1 MAHAAPVVKDG
12 FSFAGDSLFVEV
24 SNMSRH
30 RRATVPELRAI
41 LRPSD
46 TADHKLE
53 DPVGHWWEAQSLH
66 YGLKPSKT
74 KAVAKTRLLDALNK
88 GTLAVPDHIAKLEAE
103 MKKQWSKKERE
114 AKAELGK
121 SKSRTS
127 TKTTTTATSSTT
139 AGKKRKTGSDGN
151 AAPSMPAKK
160 SKSTAAKPKGP
171 QSVASSVKAAAN
183 KPKPATKKKT
193 PPEKSVATKSTRPK
207 SKASTAKP
215 SAPKATAK
223 NSKLTTAQSSA
234 PPSSP
239 PRTKQT
245 ARKSAPSRANLPFLD
260 DFYSDDHNSDQTDD
274 SATSESPPDYESI
287 MWDSGHSSSQNS
299 SRLGLLNGR
308 YEIDCP
314 DLEQWDMYDGYPFS
328 LILTL
333 EGNSLWGTYDF
344 GMFSGILH
352 LPRRPYT
359 VSDERYEFRWRGRE
373 NGEGEMS
380 FGGGNVGW
388 IEFLGNGVI
397 GGMIN
402 CYGEAMF
409 QGRRV
414 SGGQARSERDARSMR
429 DEWNSYNQREYDRE
443 NRGRWGGSGWY

>member
-1 MAHAAPVVKDG
+1 MALAAPVVKDG

-30 RRATVPELRAI
+30 RRANVPELRAI
-41 LRPSD
+41 LRPSN

-53 DPVGHWWEAQSLH
+53 DPVGHWWEAQLLH

-114 AKAELGK
+114 AKAELKK
-121 SKSRTS
+121 SKSGTS

-139 AGKKRKTGSDGN
+139 AGKKRKTESDGN
-151 AAPSMPAKK
+151 AAPSVPAKK
-160 SKSTAAKPKGP
+160 SKPTTAKPKGP

-193 PPEKSVATKSTRPK
+193 PPEKSAATESTRPK
-207 SKASTAKP
+207 SKASTAKS
-215 SAPKATAK
+215 SAPKAAAK

-239 PRTKQT
+239 LRTKQT
-245 ARKSAPSRANLPFLD
+245 ARKSAPSRANLPFFD
-260 DFYSDDHNSDQTDD
+260 DSYSGDYSSDQADD
-274 SATSESPPDYESI
+274 SATSESPPDYESVI
-287 MWDSGHSSSQNS
+287 RDSGHPSSQNS
-299 SRLGLLNGR
+299 SPLGLLNGR

-314 DLEQWDMYDGYPFS
+314 DLEQWDMYDGYSFS

-333 EGNSLWGTYDF
+333 EGNSLWGAYDF
-344 GMFSGILH
+344 GMHSGILH

-359 VSDERYEFRWRGRE
+359 ASDERYEFRWRGRE
-373 NGEGEMS
+373 NSEGEMS
-380 FGGGNVGW
+380 FGDDNVGW

-414 SGGQARSERDARSMR
+414 SGDQTRSERDARSMK
-429 DEWNSYNQREYDRE
+429 DEWNSYNQREYNRE
-443 NRGRWGGSGWY
+443 SRGRWGGPRWC

>member
-12 FSFAGDSLFVEV
+12 FSFADSLFVEV

-53 DPVGHWWEAQSLH
+53 DPVGHWWEAQLLH

-88 GTLAVPDHIAKLEAE
+88 ETLAVPDHITKLEAE

-114 AKAELGK
+114 AKAELKK
-121 SKSRTS
+121 SKSETS
-127 TKTTTTATSSTT
+127 TKTTTTAISSTT
-139 AGKKRKTGSDGN
+139 VGKKRKTESDGN
-151 AAPSMPAKK
+151 AAPSVPTKK
-160 SKSTAAKPKGP
+160 SKPTTAKPKGP
-171 QSVASSVKAAAN
+171 QSVASSVKAAAD

-193 PPEKSVATKSTRPK
+193 PPEKSAATKTTRPK
-207 SKASTAKP
+207 SKANTVKS
-215 SAPKATAK
+215 SAPKAAAK

-234 PPSSP
+234 LPSSP

-287 MWDSGHSSSQNS
+287 IWDSGHSS

-314 DLEQWDMYDGYPFS
+314 DLEQWDIYDGYPFT

-333 EGNSLWGTYDF
+333 EGNSLWGSYDF
-344 GMFSGILH
+344 GMHSGILH

-359 VSDERYEFRWRGRE
+359 ASDERYEFRWRGRE

-380 FGGGNVGW
+380 FDDDNVGW
-388 IEFLGNGVI
+388 IEFLGDGEI
-397 GGMIN
+397 DGMIN

-409 QGRRV
+409 QGRR
-414 SGGQARSERDARSMR
+414 
-429 DEWNSYNQREYDRE
+429 DRK
-443 NRGRWGGSGWY
+443 SVV